1 MNFKL
6 VLFFLILFSAQKGFA
21 QSNTNTKEAPD
32 IFRIFSSTS
41 ANQGKINILQDDQI
55 KSLVNRY
62 TESRRKEG
70 KIPGYR
76 IRIFSDS
83 GQPARQKAMS
93 ERNRFVELY
102 PETPTYLVFEA
113 PNFKVYVGDFRSKT
127 DGFMAYKQI
136 AKKFRNAF
144 LIPTKINLPKI

>member
-1 MNFKL
+1 MPVQL
-6 VLFFLILFSAQKGFA
+6 FA
-21 QSNTNTKEAPD
+21 QTTASSKEIPD
-32 IFRIFSSTS
+32 IFKVFSATS
-41 ANQGKINILQDDQI
+41 ANQGKINILQDEEI
-55 KSLVNRY
+55 KSLINRY
-62 TESRRKEG
+62 TESRRKDG

-76 IRIFSDS
+76 IRIFSNS
-83 GQPARQKAMS
+83 GQPARQKAMN

-127 DGFMAYKQI
+127 EGFMAYKQI

>member
-1 MNFKL
+1 
-6 VLFFLILFSAQKGFA
+6 
-21 QSNTNTKEAPD
+21 
-32 IFRIFSSTS
+32 
-41 ANQGKINILQDDQI
+41 
-55 KSLVNRY
+55 
-62 TESRRKEG
+62 
-70 KIPGYR
+70 
-76 IRIFSDS
+76 
-83 GQPARQKAMS
+83 MS

>member
-1 MNFKL
+1 MNFKF
-6 VLFFLILFSAQKGFA
+6 VLFFLIFFSAQKGFA
-21 QSNTNTKEAPD
+21 QSNINTKEAPD

-62 TESRRKEG
+62 TESHRKEG

-102 PETPTYLVFEA
+102 PEMPTYLVFEA

>member
-1 MNFKL
+1 MNFKF
-6 VLFFLILFSAQKGFA
+6 VLFILILLSTRGLSAQTTA
-21 QSNTNTKEAPD
+21 SSKEIPD
-32 IFRIFSSTS
+32 VFVVFSSSS
-41 ANQGKINILQDDQI
+41 ANQGKINISQDEEI

-62 TESRRKEG
+62 NESRRKEG
-70 KIPGYR
+70 KIPGFR

-83 GQPARQKAMS
+83 GQPARQKAMN

-102 PETPTYLVFEA
+102 PEIPAYPVFES

-144 LIPTKINLPKI
+144 LVPTKINLPKI